1 MVVKEIRNGQICA
14 SYAEPLFEKEYDL
27 VVVGLGTAGAISLIT
42 AGRQGLKVLGV
53 EQLYGMGGVGTVGA
67 ICWYYFGALGGIYT
81 EMDEKAV
88 ALEKSLFAQN
98 SRMNSKGLVLE
109 REAKAC
115 GAEAMYH
122 TVVTGVYMENEVIRG
137 LRLFREGKEINV
149 AAKTF
154 IDATGEAHVC
164 HMAGC
169 ESYAGRDSDG
179 QTQPFTFTSICVN
192 KNGFSDGIN
201 YDSGFL
207 NQHNPLEIGEAF
219 VRANNFPMYLKEDY
233 SKDERKFVTISPLIG
248 VREGRRIK
256 GHKQLRFIDVVNQN
270 LHVDKPLFYTF
281 SNVDNHGKDIA
292 FENDDMCD
300 WMVAAGLWGV
310 LISIPVPLE
319 VLRPEGLDN
328 ILAAGRCISI
338 DHNLTPS
345 IRMMRDMAKCG
356 ESTAVVCAEA
366 VKSGKSFSDVDYEN
380 IAEKLRETGC
390 LDEKN
395 NTGFMERIYKQ
406 YYGEALPQIS
416 TAEEIR
422 NWLLSERPGWGIWSA
437 RRLAENNTE
446 VLPMLKGCL
455 ISKDENLSRN
465 AALALGLMK
474 EKCAASK
481 LRQMAEEMDN
491 YIPASS
497 LKYVY
502 TRGVSA
508 IYLLGKI
515 QNTEAIEILLDIVKK
530 RGVSDLKNFSYGEFY
545 GNAEDVASQYV
556 LYASRA
562 LVEIAKANP
571 DKKEYIKDKLL
582 TLLREEDYKM
592 MISFKANNISLYDLK
607 SKLMEYIAKN
617 LEK

>member
-1 MVVKEIRNGQICA
+1 MVVKELINGQVCT
-14 SYAEPLFEKEYDL
+14 SHAEPMFETEYDL

-42 AGRQGLKVLGV
+42 AARSGIKVLGV

-88 ALEKSLFAQN
+88 SLEQSLFAKN

-122 TVVTGVYMENEVIRG
+122 TVVTGVYMEESVIKG
-137 LRLFREGKEINV
+137 LRLFQEGREINV

-169 ESYAGRDSDG
+169 ESYAGRESDG
-179 QTQPFTFTSICVN
+179 QTQPFTFTSISVN
-192 KNGFSDGIN
+192 KEGFSVGIN
-201 YDSGFL
+201 HDSGFI
-207 NQHNPLEIGEAF
+207 NQHNPLAIGEAF
-219 VRANNFPMYLKEDY
+219 VRTNNFPMYLKENY
-233 SKDERKFVTISPLIG
+233 SEDEQKFITISPLIG

-256 GHKQLRFIDVVNQN
+256 GHKQLRFIDVANQKLN
-270 LHVDKPLFYTF
+270 VDKPLFYTF

-292 FENDDMCD
+292 FEDDDMCD
-300 WMVAAGLWGV
+300 WMVASGLWGV
-310 LISIPVPLE
+310 LLSIPIPLD
-319 VLRPEGLDN
+319 VLRPEGIDN

-356 ESTAVVCAEA
+356 EAVAVVCAEA
-366 VKSGKSFSDVDYEN
+366 VKSGKTISDVNYEN
-380 IAEKLRETGC
+380 VAAELRKTGC

-395 NTGFMERIYKQ
+395 NTGFMERLYRQ
-406 YYGEALPQIS
+406 YYGEVLPQINS
-416 TAEEIR
+416 AEEICK
-422 NWLLSERPGWGIWSA
+422 WLSSDKPGWGIWSA
-437 RRLAENNTE
+437 RNLAENNME

-474 EKCAASK
+474 EKCAAPK
-481 LRQMAEEMDN
+481 LREMAKEMDN

-508 IYLLGKI
+508 IYLLGKL
-515 QNTEAIEILLDIVKK
+515 QDAEAIDILLDIVKK
-530 RGVSDLKNFSYGEFY
+530 RGASNLENFTYGEFY

-556 LYASRA
+556 LYAARA
-562 LVEIAKANP
+562 LVDIAKAYP
-571 DKKEYIKDKLL
+571 ARKKNIKNKLL
-582 TLLREEDYKM
+582 TSLNEDDYRM
-592 MISFKANNISLYDLK
+592 MISFKANSISLHDLK
-607 SKLMEYIAKN
+607 PKLTEYISKN
-617 LEK
+617 LGE